1 MQLPANGEILHSS
14 WDFLVR
20 CHPRW
25 ISWVLRRRRRL
36 TSSPSLIHPVEQN
49 AAASTRWV

>member
-25 ISWVLRRRRRL
+25 ISWCYV
-36 TSSPSLIHPVEQN
+36 
-49 AAASTRWV
+49 AAVA

>member
-25 ISWVLRRRRRL
+25 ISWVLRRRDYAAVQA
-36 TSSPSLIHPVEQN
+36 SPISVR
-49 AAASTRWV
+49 AAS

>member
-20 CHPRW
+20 YP
-25 ISWVLRRRRRL
+25 SPLDL
-36 TSSPSLIHPVEQN
+36 LGTTSPPSLNFFAFAHPPV
-49 AAASTRWV
+49 